1 MENGSYLKLK
11 NLQIGYSLSNSI
23 LQKIRLKGARV
34 FVMANNVFTITK
46 YSGLD
51 PELGASFSPSGYSG
65 VTARG
70 IDVVSQYP
78 QVRIFS
84 AGIDITL

>member
-1 MENGSYLKLK
+1 
-11 NLQIGYSLSNSI
+11 NLQIGYTFSSNL
-23 LQKIRLKGARV
+23 LQKIKIKSARI
-34 FVMANNVFTITK
+34 FVMGNNIFTITK

-78 QVRIFS
+78 QTRIFS
-84 AGIDITL
+84 TGIDITF